1 MRKTLTLV
9 AVLALAGCGGGGGS
23 APQSAQPPTTVPN
36 NGAFVTPQFIIV
48 IPARTSSSNSRKPQY
63 VSAATASVKITLTA
77 NSAGAT
83 GINPVTTDIS
93 PTCGGSG
100 CTATVNGPPS
110 PPGTDSFLVQTYDAT
125 GATGHVLNA
134 GQLNNVT
141 ITAGQNNPETITLG
155 AVPSGTLSIAALPTT
170 WNAGTTGQN
179 ATLSISAT
187 DGHGDTI
194 PTGRTPNVKFVD
206 ATGNAVSVTVTDP
219 DTHAHGTCV
228 AASTSSCTS
237 GALTTVTF
245 SGPDDTAKFNYDGLA
260 ENPVTLSATLTG
272 ATTGN
277 ASFQPVLQTPVF
289 NSSQATPTG
298 VAQTGSPEIDLFAP
312 NGGGTG
318 STGTESFTESGWT
331 NSPYNNALTV
341 AAGGAC
347 TGTATSLSQIATMSV
362 GSNSTTNG
370 TPITA
375 TAVNSPVT
383 GSCPA
388 TVSDGL
394 TLNTS
399 EKTITL
405 TVTYTTSGIT
415 AQSKKHRQ

>member
-1 MRKTLTLV
+1 MRKILTLV
-9 AVLALAGCGGGGGS
+9 AVMALAGCGGGGGGS
-23 APQSAQPPTTVPN
+23 APQQPAPPPTAPN

-48 IPARTSSSNSRKPQY
+48 IPARTSSSKSRTPQY

-83 GINPVTTDIS
+83 GINPVVTDIS

-110 PPGTDSFLVQTYDAT
+110 PPGTDSFLVQTFDAT
-125 GATGHVLNA
+125 AAAGHTLNA

-141 ITAGQNNPETITLG
+141 ITAGQNNPETVTLG

-194 PTGRTPNVKFVD
+194 PAGRTPAVKFVD
-206 ATGNAVSVTVTDP
+206 ANGNAVNVTVSDP
-219 DTHAHGTCV
+219 DAHAHGTCV

-237 GALTTVTF
+237 LVGTSVTF
-245 SGPDDTAKFNYDGLA
+245 SGPDDTATFNYDGLA
-260 ENPVTLSATLTG
+260 ENPVQLSATLTG

-277 ASFQPVLQTPVF
+277 ATFEPILQTPVF

-298 VAQTGSPEIDLFAP
+298 VALTSSPEIDLFAP

-318 STGTESFTESGWT
+318 STGSESFTESGWT
-331 NSPYNNALTV
+331 NAPYNNALTV
-341 AAGGAC
+341 GAGGAC
-347 TGTATSLSQIATMSV
+347 TGTATALSQIATMSA

-375 TAVNSPVT
+375 TAVASPVT

-394 TLNTS
+394 TLNST
-399 EKTITL
+399 EKSITL
-405 TVTYTTSGIT
+405 TVTYTTTGIT
-415 AQSKKHRQ
+415 AQSKRRQ